1 MNFLQ
6 KLFETKQGKLDREEL
21 ARLKEK
27 EEFQKVEAAK
37 KLADEVAAKT
47 VRDLT
52 PWADIEYVGKKI
64 KVNDYNKLFIDDLK
78 VKLGNLIDGLSEA
91 DIIKLYVE
99 RENIELEE
107 PRLDVKHAGISEDGR
122 IKMELDWNTAFIR
135 HLADNGISAETE
147 DEAIQ
152 IYLSMLTH
160 SLGDDVTTDML
171 SKDDVDAAFHD
182 LDEEAAA
189 ELEEA
194 ARQIEEKSEVI
205 KKSRKPRAKKN
216 KGE

>member
-6 KLFETKQGKLDREEL
+6 KLFETKQMKLDREEL
-21 ARLKEK
+21 VRLKEK
-27 EEFQKVEAAK
+27 EELQKVEAAK
-37 KLADEVAAKT
+37 KLADEVAVKAA
-47 VRDLT
+47 RDLT
-52 PWADIEYVGKKI
+52 PWADIEYVGKKV
-64 KVNDYNKLFIDDLK
+64 KVNDYNKLFLEDLK
-78 VKLGNLIDGLSEA
+78 IKLGNLVDGLSET

-152 IYLSMLTH
+152 LYLSMLTH
-160 SLGDDVTTDML
+160 HLGDDVTNDML
-171 SKDDVDAAFHD
+171 SRDDVDVAFHD
-182 LDEEAAA
+182 LDAEAAA

-194 ARQIEEKSEVI
+194 ARQISEKSEGI
-205 KKSRKPRAKKN
+205 KKSRKPRTKN
-216 KGE
+216 KVE

>member
-6 KLFETKQGKLDREEL
+6 KLFETKQSKLDREEL

-27 EEFQKVEAAK
+27 EELQLTEATKELADKIAAK
-37 KLADEVAAKT
+37 AE
-47 VRDLT
+47 RDLH

-64 KVNDYNKLFIDDLK
+64 KVNDYNKLFLDDLK
-78 VKLGNLIDGLSEA
+78 VKLGNLVDGLCEA

-152 IYLSMLTH
+152 LYLSMLTH
-160 SLGDDVTTDML
+160 HLGDDVTTDML
-171 SKDDVDAAFHD
+171 SRDDVDAAFHD
-182 LDEEAAA
+182 LDAEAAA

-194 ARQIEEKSEVI
+194 ARQIEEKSEGI
-205 KKSRKPRAKKN
+205 KKARKPRAKKN

>member
-6 KLFETKQGKLDREEL
+6 KLFETKQMKLDREEL
-21 ARLKEK
+21 TRLKEK
-27 EEFQKVEAAK
+27 EELQKVEASK
-37 KLADEVAAKT
+37 KMADEVAAKAA
-47 VRDLT
+47 RDLT

-64 KVNDYNKLFIDDLK
+64 KVNDYNKLFLDDLK
-78 VKLGNLIDGLSEA
+78 VKLGNLVDGLSEP

-135 HLADNGISAETE
+135 HLADNGIQAETE

-152 IYLSMLTH
+152 LYLSMLTH
-160 SLGDDVTTDML
+160 QLGDDVTNDML
-171 SKDDVDAAFHD
+171 SRDDVDAAFHD
-182 LDEEAAA
+182 LDAEAAA

-194 ARQIEEKSEVI
+194 ARQIAEKSEGI
-205 KKSRKPRAKKN
+205 KKSRKPRAKN

>member
-6 KLFETKQGKLDREEL
+6 KLFETKQMKLDREEL
-21 ARLKEK
+21 TRLKEK
-27 EEFQKVEAAK
+27 EELQKVEASK
-37 KLADEVAAKT
+37 KMADEVAAKAA
-47 VRDLT
+47 RDLT

-64 KVNDYNKLFIDDLK
+64 KVNDYNKLFLDDLK
-78 VKLGNLIDGLSEA
+78 VKLGNLVDGLSEP

-135 HLADNGISAETE
+135 HLADNGIQAETE

-152 IYLSMLTH
+152 LYLSMLTH
-160 SLGDDVTTDML
+160 QMGDDVTNDMI
-171 SKDDVDAAFHD
+171 SRDDVDAAFHD
-182 LDEEAAA
+182 LDAEAAA

-194 ARQIEEKSEVI
+194 ARQIAEKSNSI
-205 KKSRKPRAKKN
+205 KKSRKPRSKN